1 MSALAILN
9 ARLIDPATDYDGP
22 GAILIVD
29 GVITE
34 VIRGAHTVVPDGVE
48 VIDAGGLCLAPGLI
62 DIRVKTGEP
71 GDEPKETLK
80 SAALS
85 AAAGGVTTIVIQPDT
100 NPAIDDP
107 AMIDHIQRRGAA
119 LGLVNVRAAG
129 AATKGRDGQRMAEIG
144 LMDEAGALYF
154 TDGDHVIVNSR
165 TLQRV
170 MSYAAAFNALIAC
183 RPADPWL
190 SEGAVAT
197 SGELATRLG
206 LSSVPAIAERI
217 QLERDLALVEQTG
230 VRFLVDQISTE
241 GALETLA
248 RARGRGL
255 EVAAS
260 VSINHLCFN
269 EIDIGDY
276 RTFYRLDPPLRAE
289 SDRQALIE
297 AVRDGLIDAITSAH
311 APAPAEDKRRPF
323 AEAAP
328 GAIGLETLLPAAL
341 TLHHEDGL
349 DLLDVLR
356 PLTSGPASL
365 LGLDAGVLKVGAPAD
380 LVLFDPGAPVVI
392 DAETLKS
399 KSKNSPFDGRRLQG
413 KVIGSFVG
421 GQRVYDAT

>member
-9 ARLIDPATDYDGP
+9 ARLLDPATDYDGP
-22 GAILIVD
+22 GAVLIVD

-34 VIRGAHTVVPDGVE
+34 VIHGAHAHVPDGVE
-48 VIDAGGLCLAPGLI
+48 VIDAQGLCLAPGLI

-71 GDEPKETLK
+71 GAEPKETLK
-80 SAALS
+80 SASLS
-85 AAAGGVTTIVIQPDT
+85 AAAGGVTTIVVQPDT
-100 NPAIDDP
+100 DPAIDDP

-119 LGLVNVRAAG
+119 LNLVNVRAAG

-154 TDGDHVIVNSR
+154 TDGDRVIANTR

-230 VRFLVDQISTE
+230 ARFLVDQISTE

-248 RARGRGL
+248 RARAKGL

-297 AVRDGLIDAITSAH
+297 AVREGLIDAITSAH

-356 PLTSGPASL
+356 PLTSGPAGL
-365 LGLDAGVLKVGAPAD
+365 LGLDAGVLKAGAPAD

-392 DAETLKS
+392 DAEALKS

-413 KVIGSFVG
+413 KVIGTFVG
-421 GQRVYDAT
+421 GRRVYGAR